1 MENISSQNIN
11 VIYSNNPTK
20 INNVHVSKTSFIKTI
35 ILIVLVSILIYSIYS
50 YMNNKPNTLA
60 QYLEDLFIKSYN
72 DIKNIFNTA
81 SSNSETQYEQKTL
94 GIPLSSKKYKLDN
107 SGNSMLQKR
116 GKTSYCYVGT
126 DKGFRSCIQMGVEDK
141 CQSGEIYNDERMC
154 KHPNLRV

>member
-11 VIYSNNPTK
+11 VIYPNKTYD
-20 INNVHVSKTSFIKTI
+20 VYESKTSLINSI
-35 ILIVLVSILIYSIYS
+35 ILIALVSILIYSIYS
-50 YMNNKPNTLA
+50 YMNNNPNTLA
-60 QYLEDLFIKSYN
+60 NYLEDLFIKTYN
-72 DIKNIFNTA
+72 DIKNLFNTTT
-81 SSNSETQYEQKTL
+81 SNSDSQYKKTL